1 MDWMH
6 FEPLLA
12 LVFMDIDITDSIS
25 LMSFVLFRWQ
35 EEERLR
41 KLRQQEAQF
50 DWQVSSSDVLR
61 ASKGLFIY

>member
-50 DWQVSSSDVLR
+50 D
-61 ASKGLFIY
+61 